1 MAGRE
6 SLARCTCCDWAG
18 VYPVQPVLVSAYATG
33 AAAGGALTPCP
44 PCQVGEVR
52 CAVNFDEEREAIRQH
67 LAAARLDVQTLQTHD
82 GKLAIVVRDGHGVP
96 RVITL
101 DPAATA
107 HDPRAALE
115 QVTRSIANPGG
126 ASLPGPPYR

>member
-18 VYPVQPVLVSAYATG
+18 VYPVQPVLVSAYAAGAPAG
-33 AAAGGALTPCP
+33 AALNPCP
-44 PCQVGEVR
+44 RCRGGEAR
-52 CAVNFDEEREAIRQH
+52 CAVNVDEEREAIRQQ
-67 LAAARLDVQTLQTHD
+67 LAAARLDVQTLQTTD

-96 RVITL
+96 RVITF
-101 DPAATA
+101 DPAAIA

-115 QVTRSIANPGG
+115 QVTRSIANQGG
-126 ASLPGPPYR
+126 SGEPGPYR